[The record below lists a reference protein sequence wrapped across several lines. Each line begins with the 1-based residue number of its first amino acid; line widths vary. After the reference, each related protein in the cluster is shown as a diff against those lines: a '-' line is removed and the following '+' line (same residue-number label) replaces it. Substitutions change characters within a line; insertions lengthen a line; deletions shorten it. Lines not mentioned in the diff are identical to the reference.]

1 MGEPGY
7 WGSEGY
13 GGAGDFGTS
22 GVSGGFVGDGADG
35 PPGSFASGAGWG
47 PAGAGEGAAA
57 WGTGTWP
64 ESGADWG
71 AEGAPG
77 GGSDRW
83 TGGPG
88 EGRSDWGT
96 GHMPVTGTDSGTGG
110 MPGSGSGWET
120 GGLSGVPS
128 GWVDG
133 AAPDGGRAG
142 ARGGGAPGRRSG
154 GGPGGR
160 AATAGSGPA
169 GRAAHGRTT
178 GGAGGAASGGG
189 AGALGD
195 LIRRVKGADGRN
207 GPGDDGR
214 TGGTRDAGGGG
225 GHGPSG
231 ALRGKGGP
239 GGLRDMIGG
248 RFTAGGG
255 GLRGDLATEITASLV
270 VFLVALPLCIGVAV
284 ASGVPAELGI
294 ISGVIGGLVVGA
306 VRGSTLQV
314 SGPAAGLAALVA
326 ETVAELGVAML
337 GVIVLFAGL
346 LQIVLGLVR
355 LGRMF
360 QAISVA
366 VVQGMLAGIGV
377 PLMFS
382 QAYPMADAKA
392 PGTPIENMAGIPGL
406 LAGILTDPQAMIATL
421 LGVTTVVLSF
431 VWKKVPGPAGRIPAA
446 LVAVG
451 IGIVVA
457 ALPGVDV
464 KTLQVGNLLAS
475 VQVPGAEQ
483 FARLTDG
490 AVLTA
495 ILTFTVIASA
505 ESLFTA
511 AAVDRMHSGPR
522 TRYNTE
528 LIAQGAGNTVAGLL
542 GALPITAVV
551 ARSSANVQ
559 AGAKTRVSRTLHGLW
574 LLAFALLL
582 PQVLA
587 LIPISVL
594 AGVLVHSGWKLFGP
608 AEFPKMWRQDRG
620 EFAVMTLTTLVIV
633 ATALLE
639 GVLFGL
645 AAGIVLAA
653 LRMSQTVIRQ
663 HLEED
668 TAKVVMA
675 GNATFLRLPQVI
687 EALEAAA
694 ASGKPRIRL
703 DLTGVTHLDHACRNQ
718 VEEFTAQQRGLGL
731 RVELLM
737 PGEAA
742 PARSPAASAA
752 PAAPA
757 SAPLP
762 RRPVAPAAQE
772 PPQASPWPSAD
783 AEWFYLDTRP
793 LPEERRPG
801 SPLVG

>member
-1 MGEPGY
+1 M
-7 WGSEGY
+7 
-13 GGAGDFGTS
+13 
-22 GVSGGFVGDGADG
+22 
-35 PPGSFASGAGWG
+35 SGAK
-47 PAGAGEGAAA
+47 
-57 WGTGTWP
+57 
-64 ESGADWG
+64 
-71 AEGAPG
+71 G
-77 GGSDRW
+77 GG
-83 TGGPG
+83 GK
-88 EGRSDWGT
+88 
-96 GHMPVTGTDSGTGG
+96 
-110 MPGSGSGWET
+110 
-120 GGLSGVPS
+120 
-128 GWVDG
+128 
-133 AAPDGGRAG
+133 G
-142 ARGGGAPGRRSG
+142 ARG
-154 GGPGGR
+154 
-160 AATAGSGPA
+160 
-169 GRAAHGRTT
+169 
-178 GGAGGAASGGG
+178 
-189 AGALGD
+189 D
-195 LIRRVKGADGRN
+195 LVTD
-207 GPGDDGR
+207 
-214 TGGTRDAGGGG
+214 
-225 GHGPSG
+225 
-231 ALRGKGGP
+231 
-239 GGLRDMIGG
+239 
-248 RFTAGGG
+248 
-255 GLRGDLATEITASLV
+255 ITASLV

-326 ETVAELGVAML
+326 ETVAEVGVAML
-337 GVIVLFAGL
+337 GVIVLFAGI

-392 PGTPIENMAGIPGL
+392 PGTALENMAGIPGL
-406 LAGILTDPQAMIATL
+406 LAGVLTNPQAMIATL
-421 LGVTTVVLSF
+421 LGVVTIVLSF
-431 VWKKVPGPAGRIPAA
+431 VWKKVPGPAGKIPAA

-451 IGIVVA
+451 IGMLVA

-464 KTLQVGNLLAS
+464 KTLQVGNLLNS
-475 VQVPGAEQ
+475 VAVPGAEQ
-483 FARLTDG
+483 FAGLADG
-490 AVLTA
+490 TIITAV
-495 ILTFTVIASA
+495 LTFTVIASA

-542 GALPITAVV
+542 GALPVTAVV

-559 AGAKTRVSRTLHGLW
+559 AGAKTRLSRTLHGLW

-620 EFAVMTLTTLVIV
+620 EFAVMTMTMLVIV

-663 HLEED
+663 HVEQD

-675 GNATFLRLPQVI
+675 GNATFLRLPKVI
-687 EALEAAA
+687 DALEAAA

-737 PGEAA
+737 PGEAKQA
-742 PARSPAASAA
+742 GSGTPVFEPPAT
-752 PAAPA
+752 
-757 SAPLP
+757 APLP
-762 RRPVAPAAQE
+762 RRSVPTAHKEAAG
-772 PPQASPWPSAD
+772 PSPWPTAQEEAAGPSPWPTAQEEAAGPSPWPTAQEEAAGPSPWPTAD

-793 LPEERRPG
+793 LPEEQAR

>member
-1 MGEPGY
+1 M
-7 WGSEGY
+7 
-13 GGAGDFGTS
+13 
-22 GVSGGFVGDGADG
+22 
-35 PPGSFASGAGWG
+35 
-47 PAGAGEGAAA
+47 
-57 WGTGTWP
+57 
-64 ESGADWG
+64 
-71 AEGAPG
+71 
-77 GGSDRW
+77 
-83 TGGPG
+83 
-88 EGRSDWGT
+88 
-96 GHMPVTGTDSGTGG
+96 
-110 MPGSGSGWET
+110 
-120 GGLSGVPS
+120 
-128 GWVDG
+128 
-133 AAPDGGRAG
+133 
-142 ARGGGAPGRRSG
+142 
-154 GGPGGR
+154 
-160 AATAGSGPA
+160 
-169 GRAAHGRTT
+169 T
-178 GGAGGAASGGG
+178 GGAGGK
-189 AGALGD
+189 AGAKAD
-195 LIRRVKGADGRN
+195 LVTD
-207 GPGDDGR
+207 
-214 TGGTRDAGGGG
+214 
-225 GHGPSG
+225 
-231 ALRGKGGP
+231 
-239 GGLRDMIGG
+239 
-248 RFTAGGG
+248 
-255 GLRGDLATEITASLV
+255 ITASLV

-306 VRGSTLQV
+306 VKGSTLQV

-326 ETVAELGVAML
+326 DTVADVGVAML
-337 GVIVLFAGL
+337 GVIVLFAGI
-346 LQIVLGLVR
+346 LQIVLGLVK

-360 QAISVA
+360 QATSVA

-392 PGTPIENMAGIPGL
+392 PGTAIENMAGIPGL
-406 LAGILTDPQAMIATL
+406 LAGVLTNPQAMIATL
-421 LGVTTVVLSF
+421 LGIVTIVLSF
-431 VWKKVPGPAGRIPAA
+431 VWKKMPGPAGKIPAA

-451 IGIVVA
+451 IGVVVA

-475 VQVPGAEQ
+475 VNLPGAEQ
-483 FARLTDG
+483 FGALTDG
-490 AVLTA
+490 AIITA

-528 LIAQGAGNTVAGLL
+528 LVAQGVGNTVAGVL

-559 AGAKTRVSRTLHGLW
+559 AGAKTRLSRTLHGLW

-594 AGVLVHSGWKLFGP
+594 AGVLVHSGWKLFAP

-639 GVLFGL
+639 GVLFGV

-663 HLEED
+663 HMEED

-675 GNATFLRLPQVI
+675 GNATFLRLPKVI

-737 PGEAA
+737 PGEAKQA
-742 PARSPAASAA
+742 EPAGSRTAASAGEA
-752 PAAPA
+752 PAT
-757 SAPLP
+757 APLP
-762 RRPVAPAAQE
+762 RRPVTGMGEEPAEAGE
-772 PPQASPWPSAD
+772 PSPWPTAD

-793 LPEERRPG
+793 LPEEQSRSSLLG
-801 SPLVG
+801 

>member
-1 MGEPGY
+1 MGDTGA
-7 WGSEGY
+7 WSLDGDVR
-13 GGAGDFGTS
+13 GGAPEGPPPGFGERS
-22 GVSGGFVGDGADG
+22 GAWPGDGAG
-35 PPGSFASGAGWG
+35 GHPGRGQ
-47 PAGAGEGAAA
+47 
-57 WGTGTWP
+57 
-64 ESGADWG
+64 
-71 AEGAPG
+71 G
-77 GGSDRW
+77 GHAR
-83 TGGPG
+83 
-88 EGRSDWGT
+88 
-96 GHMPVTGTDSGTGG
+96 
-110 MPGSGSGWET
+110 
-120 GGLSGVPS
+120 
-128 GWVDG
+128 
-133 AAPDGGRAG
+133 AGRAG
-142 ARGGGAPGRRSG
+142 RA
-154 GGPGGR
+154 GPDSQVGQ
-160 AATAGSGPA
+160 GSGA
-169 GRAAHGRTT
+169 
-178 GGAGGAASGGG
+178 
-189 AGALGD
+189 
-195 LIRRVKGADGRN
+195 
-207 GPGDDGR
+207 
-214 TGGTRDAGGGG
+214 AGGGTLG
-225 GHGPSG
+225 GLLRGVMSG
-231 ALRGKGGP
+231 AKGVGGNRVGGKGVGGKGGAKGV
-239 GGLRDMIGG
+239 GGKGG
-248 RFTAGGG
+248 AK
-255 GLRGDLATEITASLV
+255 GDLVTDITASLV

-326 ETVAELGVAML
+326 ETVAEVGVTML

-346 LQIVLGLVR
+346 LQIVLGLIR

-392 PGTPIENMAGIPGL
+392 PGTALENMAGIPGL
-406 LAGILTDPQAMIATL
+406 LAVVLTNPQAMIATL
-421 LGVTTVVLSF
+421 LGVVTIVLSF
-431 VWKKVPGPAGRIPAA
+431 VWKKVPGPAGKIPAA

-451 IGIVVA
+451 IGMVVA
-457 ALPGVDV
+457 ALPGVNV
-464 KTLQVGNLLAS
+464 KTLQVGNLLNS

-483 FARLTDG
+483 FAGLADG
-490 AVLTA
+490 TIITA

-511 AAVDRMHSGPR
+511 AAVDRMHNGPR

-528 LIAQGAGNTVAGLL
+528 LIAQGAGNTVAGIL

-559 AGAKTRVSRTLHGLW
+559 AGAKTRLSRTLHGLW
-574 LLAFALLL
+574 LLLFALLL

-620 EFAVMTLTTLVIV
+620 EFAVMTLTMLVIV

-663 HLEED
+663 HVEQD

-675 GNATFLRLPQVI
+675 GNATFLRLPKVI
-687 EALEAAA
+687 DALEAAA

-737 PGEAA
+737 PGEAKQAADPGPA
-742 PARSPAASAA
+742 PAP
-752 PAAPA
+752 
-757 SAPLP
+757 APLP
-762 RRPVAPAAQE
+762 RRPVSGEEAAE
-772 PPQASPWPSAD
+772 PSRWPTAD

-793 LPEERRPG
+793 LPEEHAR

>member
-1 MGEPGY
+1 M
-7 WGSEGY
+7 
-13 GGAGDFGTS
+13 
-22 GVSGGFVGDGADG
+22 
-35 PPGSFASGAGWG
+35 SGAHARGRTRTKGSPQKSGAAGG
-47 PAGAGEGAAA
+47 PKPPKAGGVGAAGAK
-57 WGTGTWP
+57 
-64 ESGADWG
+64 
-71 AEGAPG
+71 
-77 GGSDRW
+77 
-83 TGGPG
+83 
-88 EGRSDWGT
+88 
-96 GHMPVTGTDSGTGG
+96 
-110 MPGSGSGWET
+110 
-120 GGLSGVPS
+120 L
-128 GWVDG
+128 
-133 AAPDGGRAG
+133 
-142 ARGGGAPGRRSG
+142 
-154 GGPGGR
+154 
-160 AATAGSGPA
+160 
-169 GRAAHGRTT
+169 
-178 GGAGGAASGGG
+178 
-189 AGALGD
+189 
-195 LIRRVKGADGRN
+195 
-207 GPGDDGR
+207 
-214 TGGTRDAGGGG
+214 
-225 GHGPSG
+225 
-231 ALRGKGGP
+231 
-239 GGLRDMIGG
+239 
-248 RFTAGGG
+248 
-255 GLRGDLATEITASLV
+255 DLANEITASLV

-326 ETVAELGVAML
+326 ETVLEHGVAML
-337 GVIVLFAGL
+337 GVIVLFSGI
-346 LQIVLGLVR
+346 LQIVLGVVR

-360 QAISVA
+360 QAISIA
-366 VVQGMLAGIGV
+366 VVQGMLAGIGL

-392 PGTPIENMAGIPGL
+392 PGVPLENMAGIPGL
-406 LAGILTDPQAMIATL
+406 FADILTDPQAMIATL
-421 LGVTTVVLSF
+421 LGVVTIVLSF
-431 VWKKVPGPAGRIPAA
+431 VWKKMPGPVKRIPAA

-451 IGIVVA
+451 IGIAVA

-483 FARLTDG
+483 FAGLADT
-490 AVLTA
+490 AVITA

-528 LIAQGAGNTVAGLL
+528 LIAQGAGNTIAGVL

-559 AGAKTRVSRTLHGLW
+559 AGAKTRISRTLHGLW

-594 AGVLVHSGWKLFGP
+594 AGVLVHSGWKLFAP
-608 AEFPKMWRQDRG
+608 EEFPKMWRQDRG
-620 EFAVMTLTTLVIV
+620 EFLVMTVTTLVIV

-639 GVLFGL
+639 GVLIGL

-663 HLEED
+663 HVEDD

-687 EALEAAA
+687 DALESAA

-718 VEEFTAQQRGLGL
+718 VEEFTAQQRGMGL

-737 PGEAA
+737 PG
-742 PARSPAASAA
+742 PARSEPPVVTA
-752 PAAPA
+752 PAPAPA
-757 SAPLP
+757 S
-762 RRPVAPAAQE
+762 
-772 PPQASPWPSAD
+772 PSAPGPD

-793 LPEERRPG
+793 LLGDHEDYAESYRTVTSR
-801 SPLVG
+801 

>member
-1 MGEPGY
+1 M
-7 WGSEGY
+7 
-13 GGAGDFGTS
+13 
-22 GVSGGFVGDGADG
+22 
-35 PPGSFASGAGWG
+35 
-47 PAGAGEGAAA
+47 
-57 WGTGTWP
+57 
-64 ESGADWG
+64 
-71 AEGAPG
+71 
-77 GGSDRW
+77 
-83 TGGPG
+83 GGPG
-88 EGRSDWGT
+88 T
-96 GHMPVTGTDSGTGG
+96 
-110 MPGSGSGWET
+110 
-120 GGLSGVPS
+120 
-128 GWVDG
+128 
-133 AAPDGGRAG
+133 
-142 ARGGGAPGRRSG
+142 
-154 GGPGGR
+154 PGGQ
-160 AATAGSGPA
+160 
-169 GRAAHGRTT
+169 
-178 GGAGGAASGGG
+178 
-189 AGALGD
+189 
-195 LIRRVKGADGRN
+195 
-207 GPGDDGR
+207 
-214 TGGTRDAGGGG
+214 DAGGGG
-225 GHGPSG
+225 ALGGVMRAVMSG
-231 ALRGKGGP
+231 AKGLGGKGLGRGLGGFGGGGGGKGG
-239 GGLRDMIGG
+239 
-248 RFTAGGG
+248 A
-255 GLRGDLATEITASLV
+255 RGDLVTDITASLV

-326 ETVAELGVAML
+326 ETVAEVGVAML
-337 GVIVLFAGL
+337 GVIVLFAGI

-406 LAGILTDPQAMIATL
+406 LAGILTNPQAMIATL
-421 LGVTTVVLSF
+421 LGVATIVLSF
-431 VWKKVPGPAGRIPAA
+431 VWKKVPGPAGKIPAA

-451 IGIVVA
+451 VGVVVA
-457 ALPGVDV
+457 ALPGVEV
-464 KTLQVGNLLAS
+464 KTLQVGNLLDS
-475 VQVPGAEQ
+475 VRVPGAEQ
-483 FARLTDG
+483 FAGLADG
-490 AVLTA
+490 TIITA

-528 LIAQGAGNTVAGLL
+528 LIAQGAGNTVAGIL
-542 GALPITAVV
+542 GALPVTAVV

-559 AGAKTRVSRTLHGLW
+559 AGAKTRLSRTLHGLW

-620 EFAVMTLTTLVIV
+620 EFAVMTLTMLVIV

-653 LRMSQTVIRQ
+653 LRMSQTVVRQ
-663 HLEED
+663 HVEQD

-675 GNATFLRLPQVI
+675 GNATFLRLPKVI
-687 EALEAAA
+687 DALEAAA

-742 PARSPAASAA
+742 PAVSEASVFEA
-752 PAAPA
+752 PAA
-757 SAPLP
+757 APLP
-762 RRPVAPAAQE
+762 RRPVPTSGEATAEAP
-772 PPQASPWPSAD
+772 PWPTAD

-793 LPEERRPG
+793 LPEEQAR

>member
-1 MGEPGY
+1 MSGLHARGRVPAHSRIPPQPPDPPPAPDARRAYDDFDGF
-7 WGSEGY
+7 GSV
-13 GGAGDFGTS
+13 GGFEHHASHAAASHAAGTS
-22 GVSGGFVGDGADG
+22 GTAE
-35 PPGSFASGAGWG
+35 PG
-47 PAGAGEGAAA
+47 
-57 WGTGTWP
+57 GTGT
-64 ESGADWG
+64 DT
-71 AEGAPG
+71 
-77 GGSDRW
+77 GGSN
-83 TGGPG
+83 
-88 EGRSDWGT
+88 
-96 GHMPVTGTDSGTGG
+96 
-110 MPGSGSGWET
+110 
-120 GGLSGVPS
+120 
-128 GWVDG
+128 
-133 AAPDGGRAG
+133 
-142 ARGGGAPGRRSG
+142 
-154 GGPGGR
+154 
-160 AATAGSGPA
+160 
-169 GRAAHGRTT
+169 
-178 GGAGGAASGGG
+178 
-189 AGALGD
+189 
-195 LIRRVKGADGRN
+195 KG
-207 GPGDDGR
+207 
-214 TGGTRDAGGGG
+214 
-225 GHGPSG
+225 
-231 ALRGKGGP
+231 GKGGSWF
-239 GGLRDMIGG
+239 G
-248 RFTAGGG
+248 RSGEGSKGTKGPSA
-255 GLRGDLATEITASLV
+255 DLATEITASLV

-306 VRGSTLQV
+306 ARGSTLQV

-326 ETVAELGVAML
+326 ETVLEYGVAML
-337 GVIVLFAGL
+337 GVIVLGAGI

-355 LGRMF
+355 LGRIF
-360 QAISVA
+360 QAISLA
-366 VVQGMLAGIGV
+366 VVQGMLAGIGL

-382 QAYPMADAKA
+382 QLYPMSDSKA
-392 PGTPIENMAGIPGL
+392 PGTPVENMAGLPGL
-406 LAGILTDPQAMIATL
+406 IADTVTNPDALVAAGLGAATIA
-421 LGVTTVVLSF
+421 LSF
-431 VWKKVPGPAGRIPAA
+431 LWKGMPGPVKKVPAA

-451 IGIVVA
+451 IGIGVA
-457 ALPGVDV
+457 SLPGVDV

-475 VQVPGAEQ
+475 VDVPGPKE
-483 FARLTDG
+483 FAGLADVG
-490 AVLTA
+490 IITA

-522 TRYNTE
+522 TRYNPE

-559 AGAKTRVSRTLHGLW
+559 AGAKTRLSRTLHGLW

-594 AGVLVHSGWKLFGP
+594 AGVLVHSGWKLFAP

-675 GNATFLRLPQVI
+675 GNATFLRLPQLI

-694 ASGKPRIRL
+694 EAGRPRIRL
-703 DLTGVTHLDHACRNQ
+703 DLTGVTHLDHACRSQ
-718 VEEFTAQQRGLGL
+718 VEEFVAQQRGLGL

-737 PGEAA
+737 PG
-742 PARSPAASAA
+742 PAKPAGTPTGVADTAVGERVPSPAHPAGNAPPRQPYAS
-752 PAAPA
+752 PATD
-757 SAPLP
+757 SAPGP
-762 RRPVAPAAQE
+762 
-772 PPQASPWPSAD
+772 SPT

-793 LPEERRPG
+793 MPEEYASR
-801 SPLVG
+801 